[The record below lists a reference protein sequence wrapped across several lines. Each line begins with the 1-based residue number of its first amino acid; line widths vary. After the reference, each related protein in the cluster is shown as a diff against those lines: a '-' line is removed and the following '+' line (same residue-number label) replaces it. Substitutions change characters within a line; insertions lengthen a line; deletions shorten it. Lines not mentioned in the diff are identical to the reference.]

1 MRGADVK
8 EVRKVKVGHICCGI
22 GGGAA
27 GFNRGQARIGNMEA
41 KFECLGGIDVDPA
54 CIADFEHV
62 AGVKGTRLDL
72 MTAGQYLAFHGEK
85 APRGWREAVPDDIR
99 RAFRNE
105 HPHILFMSMPCKGFS
120 GLLSEKISRSA
131 KYQALNGLTLRGLW
145 LALEAYQDD
154 PVELILFENVPRI
167 ATRGRWL
174 LDQITPLLQ
183 AYGYAVVESKHD
195 CGEIGNLAQHR
206 KRFLLVARHIAKV
219 PAFLYEP
226 PKRPLRGVGEVLEK
240 LPLPGIVDADG
251 APIGGPMHRVPRL
264 QWKTWVRLAFVEAG
278 SDWRSLNKLRVE
290 NGVLADYGIA
300 PETDWHSGILG
311 VRPWGEPSGCVTGRG
326 SPTTGEFAVADPR
339 GFATEETD
347 FHGLRV
353 NAWDE
358 SASAVTGQRSPGSSA
373 QSVADPRV
381 NGHPKS
387 VQLGVRPWTEPAAV
401 VTGKMFAGG
410 GPHSVANPRFT
421 WHEGASSSKVR
432 VTDWDGPSRV
442 ITGAQQIG
450 SGGLAVADPRT
461 GYGASTHHHIL
472 KVTPW
477 ESPGGTVTASHHPAG
492 GALAVADPRAHGTF
506 AGKGKYRITRFDEPA
521 GTVISGS
528 TTGQGAFAVADP
540 RPEALSH
547 PDRNV
552 YLTGGHYGVVP
563 WTDPT
568 RAVPAYAKNN
578 NGPWSVA
585 DPRIEQ
591 ALPGATDNLVCMI
604 RALDNTWHRPFTTLE
619 CAALQSLVD
628 PDEMFD
634 LYGTS
639 DSAKRERIGNCVPRD
654 AATAIA
660 NVMGQVL
667 LLVWSGESA
676 PLSDT
681 PVWVRELAIALS
693 VKPMEFPG

>member
-1 MRGADVK
+1 MIDTRNVN
-8 EVRKVKVGHICCGI
+8 VGHICCGL
-22 GGGAA
+22 GAGA
-27 GFNRGQARIGNMEA
+27 KGFNKGQARVGNMQA
-41 KFECLGGIDVDPA
+41 KFVCLGGIDVDPA
-54 CIADFEHV
+54 CIADFGQI
-62 AGVKGTRLDL
+62 AGVPGTKLDL
-72 MTAGQYLAFHGEK
+72 MTRGQYEAFHGHPP
-85 APRGWREAVPDDIR
+85 PRGWKEAVPHDIG
-99 RAFRNE
+99 RAFQDK

-145 LALEAYQDD
+145 LALEHYQDD

-206 KRFLLVARHIAKV
+206 KRFLLVARHVEKV

-226 PKRPLRGVGEVLEK
+226 PKRPLRGVGEVLER
-240 LPLPGIVDADG
+240 LPLPGLVDADG
-251 APIGGPMHRVPRL
+251 IPLGGPMHRVPRL

-290 NGVLADYGIA
+290 NGMLADYGIA
-300 PETDWHSGILG
+300 PDTFNEAFGVCDWMQ
-311 VRPWGEPSGCVTGRG
+311 PSGTITGHTNRPASG
-326 SPTTGEFAVADPR
+326 KYSVADPR
-339 GFATEETD
+339 GFATEEAD

-353 NAWDE
+353 NTWNETAG
-358 SASAVTGQRSPGSSA
+358 AVTGQRSPGSSA

-410 GPHSVANPRFT
+410 GPHSVADPRFT

-432 VTDWDGPSRV
+432 VTDWNGPSRV
-442 ITGAQQIG
+442 VTGAQQIG
-450 SGGLAVADPRT
+450 SGGLAVADPRP
-461 GYGASTHHHIL
+461 GYGASTHHHVL

-477 ESPGGTVTASHHPAG
+477 EKPGGTVTASHHPAG
-492 GALAVADPRAHGTF
+492 GALAVADPRASGTF

-540 RPEALSH
+540 RPDALSH
-547 PDRNV
+547 PERNV

-563 WTDPT
+563 WTEPSG
-568 RAVPAYAKNN
+568 AIPGHAKNN

-591 ALPGATDNLVCMI
+591 ALPEATDNLVCMI
-604 RALDNTWHRPFTTLE
+604 RALDGTWHRPFTTLE
-619 CAALQSLVD
+619 CAALQSLID

-634 LYGTS
+634 LHGTS
-639 DSAKRERIGNCVPRD
+639 DSAKRERIGNAVPCD
-654 AATAIA
+654 AAAAIA
-660 NVMGQVL
+660 SVMGHVL

-693 VKPMEFPG
+693 VKPMEFPS

>member
-1 MRGADVK
+1 MAARLPEMRGADVK
-8 EVRKVKVGHICCGI
+8 EIRKVKVGHICCGI

-27 GFNRGQARIGNMEA
+27 GFNRGQARVGNMEA

-85 APRGWREAVPDDIR
+85 PPRGWREAVPDDIR
-99 RAFRNE
+99 RAFKNE

-240 LPLPGIVDADG
+240 LPLPGLVDAEG
-251 APIGGPMHRVPRL
+251 VPIGGPMHRVPRL

-300 PETDWHSGILG
+300 PETFNEAFGVCDWS
-311 VRPWGEPSGCVTGRG
+311 EPSGTVTGHTNRPSSG
-326 SPTTGEFAVADPR
+326 KFSVADPR
-339 GFATEETD
+339 GFATDETD

-353 NAWDE
+353 NAWNE
-358 SASAVTGQRSPGSSA
+358 TAGAVTGQRSPGSSA

-410 GPHSVANPRFT
+410 GPHSVADPRMT
-421 WHEGASSSKVR
+421 WHEGASSSKLR
-432 VTDWDGPSRV
+432 VTDWNGPSRV
-442 ITGAQQIG
+442 VTGAQQIG
-450 SGGLAVADPRT
+450 SGGLAVADPRAS
-461 GYGASTHHHIL
+461 GA
-472 KVTPW
+472 
-477 ESPGGTVTASHHPAG
+477 
-492 GALAVADPRAHGTF
+492 F

-660 NVMGQVL
+660 NVMGHVL

-693 VKPMEFPG
+693 VKPMEFPA

>member
-1 MRGADVK
+1 MK
-8 EVRKVKVGHICCGI
+8 EVRNINVGHICCGI
-22 GGGAA
+22 GGGAG
-27 GFNRGQARIGNMEA
+27 GFNRGQARVGNMEA
-41 KFECLGGIDVDPA
+41 KFVCLGGIDVDPA
-54 CIADFEHV
+54 CVADFGQI

-72 MTAGQYLAFHGEK
+72 MTRNQYIAFHGNEP
-85 APRGWREAVPDDIR
+85 PRGWREAVPNDVR
-99 RAFRNE
+99 RSFKNE

-174 LDQITPLLQ
+174 LDQIVALLR
-183 AYGYAVVESKHD
+183 AYGYAVAESKHD

-226 PKRPLRGVGEVLEK
+226 PKRPLRGVGEILER
-240 LPLPGIVDADG
+240 LPLPGLIDPDG
-251 APIGGPMHRVPRL
+251 VPIGGPMHRVPRL

-300 PETDWHSGILG
+300 PETFNEAFGVCDWI
-311 VRPWGEPSGCVTGRG
+311 EPSGTITGHTNRPASG
-326 SPTTGEFAVADPR
+326 KFAVADPR
-339 GFATEETD
+339 GFATDETD

-353 NAWDE
+353 NGWQE
-358 SASAVTGQRSPGSSA
+358 SAGAITGQRSPGSSA

-381 NGHPKS
+381 NGHAKS
-387 VQLGVRPWTEPAAV
+387 VQLGVRPWNEPAGV
-401 VTGKMFAGG
+401 VTGKMYAGG
-410 GPHSVANPRFT
+410 GPHSVADPRIEGKPRFNHT
-421 WHEGASSSKVR
+421 YRIVRFDESSPAVAGPGGPAGGLAVADPRFAWHAGASSSKVR
-432 VTDWDGPSRV
+432 VTDWQGPSRV
-442 ITGAQQIG
+442 VTGAQQIG
-450 SGGLAVADPRT
+450 SGGLAVADPR
-461 GYGASTHHHIL
+461 
-472 KVTPW
+472 
-477 ESPGGTVTASHHPAG
+477 
-492 GALAVADPRAHGTF
+492 AHGGF
-506 AGKGKYRITRFDEPA
+506 GGKGKYRVTAFEEAA

-540 RPEALSH
+540 RPEALSR

-552 YLTGGHYGVVP
+552 YLSGGHYGVVP

-585 DPRIEQ
+585 DPRIDH
-591 ALPGATDNLVCMI
+591 ALPAATDNLVCMI
-604 RALDNTWHRPFTTLE
+604 RALDGTWHRPFTTLE

-628 PDEMFD
+628 PDEPFD

-654 AATAIA
+654 AATAVA
-660 NVMGQVL
+660 NVMGHVL

-681 PVWVRELAIALS
+681 PVWVRELAVALS
-693 VKPMEFPG
+693 VKPMEFPA